1 MDYND
6 LFCLGRII
14 RTFGSKGEVVFYLDV
29 DDPQNYFE
37 MESVFI
43 KLNENLV
50 PFSIDSI
57 QLRPKKQAVVRFHD
71 VDEADDAELLVGSL
85 LFLPLSYLPLLTG
98 NKFYY
103 HEVTGFEVIDKAKG
117 PIGIIADVLDL
128 QHQAIMQIKFG
139 DKEILVPIS
148 DDIIKKVDRKN
159 RRIEIEAPEGLIDI
173 YL

>member
-29 DDPQNYFE
+29 DDPQNYLE

-50 PFSIDSI
+50 PFTIDSI

-71 VDEADDAELLVGSL
+71 VNETDDAELFVGSL
-85 LFLPLSYLPLLTG
+85 LFLPLSNLPPLTG

-103 HEVTGFEVIDKAKG
+103 HEITGFAVIDKEKG
-117 PIGIIADVLDL
+117 PIGFIEDVLDL
-128 QHQAIMQIKFG
+128 QHQAIMQIRHG

-148 DDIIKKVDRKN
+148 DDIIQQVDRKN
-159 RRIEIEAPEGLIDI
+159 KQIEIIAPEGLIDI

>member
-29 DDPQNYFE
+29 DDPQNYLE

-50 PFSIDSI
+50 PFTIDRI

-71 VDEADDAELLVGSL
+71 VNETDDAELFVGSL
-85 LFLPLSYLPLLTG
+85 LFLPLSNLPPLTG

-103 HEVTGFEVIDKAKG
+103 HEITGFAVIDKEKG
-117 PIGIIADVLDL
+117 PIGFIEDVLDL
-128 QHQAIMQIKFG
+128 QHQAIMQIRQG

-148 DDIIKKVDRKN
+148 DDIIQKVDRKN
-159 RRIEIEAPEGLIDI
+159 KQIEIIAPDGLIDI

>member
-29 DDPQNYFE
+29 DNPQKYFE

-57 QLRPKKQAVVRFHD
+57 QLRPKKQAVVRLHD

-85 LFLPLSYLPLLTG
+85 LFLPLSYLPPLTG

-103 HEVTGFEVIDKAKG
+103 HEVTGFEVIDKVKG
-117 PIGIIADVLDL
+117 PIGVIEDVLDL
-128 QHQAIMQIKFG
+128 QYQAIMQIRHG
-139 DKEILVPIS
+139 EKEILVPIS
-148 DDIIKKVDRKN
+148 DDIIQKVDRKN
-159 RRIEIEAPEGLIDI
+159 RQIEIEAPEGLIDI

>member
-1 MDYND
+1 M
-6 LFCLGRII
+6 
-14 RTFGSKGEVVFYLDV
+14 FYLDV
-29 DDPQNYFE
+29 DDPQNYLE

-50 PFSIDSI
+50 PFTIDSI

-71 VDEADDAELLVGSL
+71 VNETDDAELFVGSL
-85 LFLPLSYLPLLTG
+85 LFLPLSNLPPLTG

-103 HEVTGFEVIDKAKG
+103 HEITGFAVIDKEKG
-117 PIGIIADVLDL
+117 PIGFIEDVLDL
-128 QHQAIMQIKFG
+128 QHQAIMQIRHG

-148 DDIIKKVDRKN
+148 DDIIQQVDRKN
-159 RRIEIEAPEGLIDI
+159 KQIEIIAPEGLIDI

>member
-29 DDPQNYFE
+29 DDPQNYLE

-50 PFSIDSI
+50 PFTIDSI

-71 VDEADDAELLVGSL
+71 VNETDDAELFVGSL
-85 LFLPLSYLPLLTG
+85 LFLPLSNLPPLTG

-103 HEVTGFEVIDKAKG
+103 HEITGFAVIDKEKG
-117 PIGIIADVLDL
+117 PIGFIEDVLDL
-128 QHQAIMQIKFG
+128 QHQAIMQIRQG

-148 DDIIKKVDRKN
+148 DDIIQQVDRKN
-159 RRIEIEAPEGLIDI
+159 KQIEIIAPEGLIDI

>member
-29 DDPQNYFE
+29 DDPQNYLE

-57 QLRPKKQAVVRFHD
+57 QLRPKKQAVVRLHD
-71 VDEADDAELLVGSL
+71 VTVTDDAELFVGSL
-85 LFLPLSYLPLLTG
+85 LFLPLSFLPPLTG

-103 HEVTGFEVIDKAKG
+103 HEVKGFAVIDKEKG
-117 PIGIIADVLDL
+117 PIGVIEDVLDL
-128 QHQAIMQIKFG
+128 QHQAIMQIRHG

-148 DDIIKKVDRKN
+148 DAIIQKVDRIN
-159 RRIEIEAPEGLIDI
+159 RQIEIEAPEGLIDI

>member
-1 MDYND
+1 MDYNN

-29 DDPQNYFE
+29 DDPQSYLE
-37 MESVFI
+37 MKSVFI

-50 PFSIDSI
+50 PFSIDSF
-57 QLRPKKQAVVRFHD
+57 QLRPRKQAVVRLHD
-71 VDEADDAELLVGSL
+71 VIETDDAELFVGSL
-85 LFLPLSYLPLLTG
+85 LFLPLSYLPPLTG

-103 HEVTGFEVIDKAKG
+103 HEVNGFAVIDKVKG
-117 PIGIIADVLDL
+117 PIGIIEDVLDL
-128 QHQAIMQIKFG
+128 QHQAIMQIRHG

-148 DDIIKKVDRKN
+148 DDIIQKVDREN
-159 RRIEIEAPEGLIDI
+159 RKIEIEAPEGLIDI

>member
-29 DDPQNYFE
+29 DDPQNYLE

-50 PFSIDSI
+50 PFTIDSI

-71 VDEADDAELLVGSL
+71 VNETDDAELFVGSL
-85 LFLPLSYLPLLTG
+85 LFLPLSNLPPLTG

-103 HEVTGFEVIDKAKG
+103 HEITGFAVIDKEKG
-117 PIGIIADVLDL
+117 PIGFIEDVLDL
-128 QHQAIMQIKFG
+128 QHQAIMQIRQG

-148 DDIIKKVDRKN
+148 DDIIQKVDRKN
-159 RRIEIEAPEGLIDI
+159 KQIEIIAPDGLIDI

>member
-29 DDPQNYFE
+29 DEPQNYLE

-71 VDEADDAELLVGSL
+71 VNETDDAELFVGSL
-85 LFLPLSYLPLLTG
+85 LFLPLSFLPPLSG

-103 HEVTGFEVIDKAKG
+103 HEVKGFAVIDKEKG
-117 PIGIIADVLDL
+117 LIGIIEDVLDL
-128 QHQAIMQIKFG
+128 QHQAIIQIRLG
-139 DKEILVPIS
+139 GKEILVPIS
-148 DDIIKKVDRKN
+148 DDIIKKVDREN
-159 RRIEIEAPEGLIDI
+159 RQIEIEAPEGLIDI